1 MRLFIVVV
9 LSISFVLASVL
20 NFPLTNKALY
30 YTASIGIGSPETN
43 YELIVNTAGGNIW
56 IGANKTYVKTS
67 TSQDTGNSMSVDE
80 SSGQE
85 YTDTVTIGSSAIIN
99 KQSIGVASNV
109 KAKII
114 VDGMIGLGPVD
125 LTRGTV
131 INTDTVPTV
140 IDNLFSQG
148 TISEN
153 MFSISFEPITDSS
166 GEQLNGEL
174 TVGGTDSSKYT
185 GAITYAPITI
195 TSPAT
200 QYWGIDALISY
211 GDTTILSTT
220 AGIVD
225 SSSSFISIAKDAFN
239 KYQKAT
245 GGVVD
250 GATGL
255 LSITSDQ
262 FANLNSLYFNIN
274 GVAFELTPNAQI
286 FPRALNSQIGG
297 VAGGIYL
304 IITDNGSNSG
314 SGLDFTLGKPF
325 LERFYTVFDTANQ
338 RVGVANTPFTT
349 ATTN

>member
-1 MRLFIVVV
+1 MRLFIVVA
-9 LSISFVLASVL
+9 LLISVVLASVL

-30 YTASIGIGSPETN
+30 YTASIGIGSPATN
-43 YELIVNTAGGNIW
+43 YELIVNTATGNIW

-67 TSQDTGNSMSVDE
+67 TSQDTNNSMAVDN

-85 YTDTVTIGSSAIIN
+85 YTDTVTVGSSAVIN
-99 KQSIGVASNV
+99 QQSIGVASNV
-109 KAKII
+109 KDKIV
-114 VDGMIGLGPVD
+114 VDGMLGLGPVD

-153 MFSISFEPITDSS
+153 VVSISFEPITDSS

-185 GAITYAPITI
+185 GAITYAPITG
-195 TSPAT
+195 TSPSS
-200 QYWGIDALISY
+200 QYWGIDASINY

-220 AGIVD
+220 AGIVN
-225 SSSSFISIAKDAFN
+225 SSSSFIFIASDAFK
-239 KYQKAT
+239 KYQQAT

-262 FANLNSLYFNIN
+262 FSYLNSFYFNIN
-274 GVAFELTPNAQI
+274 GISFELTPNAQI

-325 LERFYTVFDTANQ
+325 LERFYTVFDTGNQ